1 MPNRTSLRCYGNTA
15 LGPGS
20 DLPRLQE
27 IIETL
32 AVPAAL
38 RGKDRSHVD
47 LLQMA
52 IRWEQVRAA
61 WFSRQGRQHEA
72 EACVASEQRL
82 EQRLEQAR
90 IDAEAAA
97 RQQAAA

>member
-1 MPNRTSLRCYGNTA
+1 MLNRPSLRCYGNTA
-15 LGPGS
+15 LGPRS
-20 DLPRLQE
+20 DLPRFEPIL
-27 IIETL
+27 ETL

-38 RGKDRSHVD
+38 RGKDRSYVD
-47 LLQMA
+47 LLHMA

-61 WFSRQGRQHEA
+61 WFSRQGRLDEA
-72 EACVASEQRL
+72 AVCVATAQRL

>member
-1 MPNRTSLRCYGNTA
+1 MIP
-15 LGPGS
+15 
-20 DLPRLQE
+20 
-27 IIETL
+27 ETL
-32 AVPAAL
+32 AVLTRL

-61 WFSRQGRQHEA
+61 WFSRQGNWAES
-72 EACVASEQRL
+72 EACVAREQRL

-90 IDAEAAA
+90 IDAETAA
-97 RQQAAA
+97 RQQAAS